1 MLLGKFT
8 HVLSKNYVIRESEKR
23 DRTEDDYEIL
33 EVRMYDQTEF
43 GQQGSLYLHY
53 GGSKDFDWDNYDS
66 DGDWGASIYFFGFQ
80 NFLEFY
86 TTPSRLNEVRKFV
99 LYTPSDDFTGH
110 ETVIIDEIEY
120 AGNKSE
126 DEELDFEDLIV
137 RLLGNKYQVKKV
149 SKESVEKYF
158 DEFQ

>member
-8 HVLSKNYVIRESEKR
+8 HVLSKNYVIRESEKQ

-43 GQQGSLYLHY
+43 GQQGSLFLHY

-66 DGDWGASIYFFGFQ
+66 DSDWGASNYFFGFQ

-86 TTPSRLNEVRKFV
+86 TAPSRLTGVRKFV
-99 LYTPSDDFTGH
+99 LYTPMDDWTNH
-110 ETVIIDEIEY
+110 ETVVIDEIEY
-120 AGNKSE
+120 ADQAE
-126 DEELDFEDLIV
+126 YEATDFEDLMV
-137 RLLGNKYQVKKV
+137 RLLENKYQVKKV

>member
-8 HVLSKNYVIRESEKR
+8 HVLSENYIFRESEAEQ
-23 DRTEDDYEIL
+23 RTEDDYEIL

-86 TTPSRLNEVRKFV
+86 TAPSKLKGVRKFI
-99 LYTPSDDFTGH
+99 LYTPRDDWTGF
-110 ETVIIDEIEY
+110 EDVVIDEIEY
-120 AGNKSE
+120 IGDRST

-137 RLLGNKYQVKKV
+137 RLLENKYQVKKV
-149 SKESVEKYF
+149 SKESVEKYL
-158 DEFQ
+158 DKGE